1 MEKSQTAARLYFC
14 MLILQPAGGSRN
26 TQSCENVYFR
36 RYSRQNGDGTN
47 PTCTRNL
54 RCIFPGYIEENA
66 IQNNF
71 QRVPPLPDGSVC
83 KFPAIA
89 VETEPS
95 NPTAPFVYQRLCD
108 TQIQKR
114 GNIVL
119 FTHYSQRN
127 APNRRP
133 YRPKAINVRGKEVH
147 EKLFFI
153 DMVVRKGRTEKRC
166 SQARNV
172 FMYAFPRYRQ

>member
-1 MEKSQTAARLYFC
+1 MYTEPSLHFPWLYRGKCDPEGFSKGHPFARW
-14 MLILQPAGGSRN
+14 
-26 TQSCENVYFR
+26 
-36 RYSRQNGDGTN
+36 
-47 PTCTRNL
+47 
-54 RCIFPGYIEENA
+54 
-66 IQNNF
+66 
-71 QRVPPLPDGSVC
+71 SVC

-95 NPTAPFVYQRLCD
+95 NLTAPFVYQRLCD

-133 YRPKAINVRGKEVH
+133 YRPKAINVRGKEIH

-172 FMYAFPRYRQ
+172 FMYVFPCYRQ

>member
-1 MEKSQTAARLYFC
+1 M
-14 MLILQPAGGSRN
+14 
-26 TQSCENVYFR
+26 
-36 RYSRQNGDGTN
+36 
-47 PTCTRNL
+47 
-54 RCIFPGYIEENA
+54 
-66 IQNNF
+66 
-71 QRVPPLPDGSVC
+71 
-83 KFPAIA
+83 
-89 VETEPS
+89 
-95 NPTAPFVYQRLCD
+95 YQRLCD

-166 SQARNV
+166 SQAQNV
-172 FMYAFPRYRQ
+172 FMYAFPRYRQEKNPSCMVLSARQQSKVIKMLGPFCAFRQHRSKTVRKRRRNHGYKINAKSVFAPPWATQPP